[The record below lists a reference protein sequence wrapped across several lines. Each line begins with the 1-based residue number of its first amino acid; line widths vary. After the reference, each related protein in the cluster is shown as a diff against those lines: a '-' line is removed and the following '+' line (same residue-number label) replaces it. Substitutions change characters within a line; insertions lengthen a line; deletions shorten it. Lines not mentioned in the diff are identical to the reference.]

1 MTMAKRKIDMRFIF
15 ILVILLFVSSKSFS
29 QKDTAA
35 VLDAVMQ
42 LEKALIDKDTAHL
55 SPLLHKDVAY
65 GHSSGWVQTKEDVL
79 KDMMRGFLVYNR
91 IDNNSVLIDM
101 SKEKAI
107 VKERMTVNGVRDGK
121 PFELSLFVME
131 VWLQNKKGWQLYAR
145 QSAKLN

>member
-1 MTMAKRKIDMRFIF
+1 MMKKII
-15 ILVILLFVSSKSFS
+15 ISILLFVSIKCFS

-35 VLDAVMQ
+35 VLNAVMQ

-65 GHSSGWVQTKEDVL
+65 GHSSGWVQTKKDVL
-79 KDMMRGFLVYNR
+79 KDMMSGFLVYNR
-91 IDNNSVLIDM
+91 IDNNSVLIDVG
-101 SKEKAI
+101 KEKAI
-107 VKERMTVNGVRDGK
+107 VKERITVNGVRDGK